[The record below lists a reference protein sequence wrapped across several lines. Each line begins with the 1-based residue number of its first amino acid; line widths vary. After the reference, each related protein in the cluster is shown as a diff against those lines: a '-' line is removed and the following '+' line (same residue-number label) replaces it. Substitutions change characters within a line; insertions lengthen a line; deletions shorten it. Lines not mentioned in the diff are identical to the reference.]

1 VNPASLVAAGAMLIA
16 FAPNA
21 AADSA
26 QATIDALQNQGY
38 IVAINWVDGNTGA
51 PLATCRVVAV
61 HNPDSSAP
69 NPSSATTVYVDLS
82 CPRGQAPVGVE
93 AGIGF

>member
-1 VNPASLVAAGAMLIA
+1 MNPASLVAAGAMLIA

-26 QATIDALQNQGY
+26 QATVDALQSQGY

-69 NPSSATTVYVDLS
+69 NPSSATTVYVDLA
-82 CPRGQAPVGVE
+82 CPRGQAPVGIG

>member
-1 VNPASLVAAGAMLIA
+1 MNPASLVAAGAMLIA

-38 IVAINWVDGNTGA
+38 IVAINGVDGNPHA

-69 NPSSATTVYVDLS
+69 NPSSATTVYVDRS

-93 AGIGF
+93 AGIGV

>member
-1 VNPASLVAAGAMLIA
+1 MNPASLVAAGAMLIA
-16 FAPNA
+16 LAPNA

-26 QATIDALQNQGY
+26 QATVDALQSQGY

-61 HNPDSSAP
+61 HNPDSSAASS
-69 NPSSATTVYVDLS
+69 SSATTVYVDLA
-82 CPRGQAPVGVE
+82 CPRGQAPVGIG
-93 AGIGF
+93 AGIGL